1 MEALIIQV
9 CRHAATSTN
18 FAFLS
23 ILETFISIFTPVEKN
38 RSTLSQFFNNVNR
51 LLDFSAYVLLKLK
64 YKFRASVSLG
74 LTSGPLFGCGICENQ
89 LNCFH
94 HKNSEAG
101 LQLGLQ
107 SAHIF

>member
-1 MEALIIQV
+1 MEALMTQV

-38 RSTLSQFFNNVNR
+38 RSTLSQFLNNVNR
-51 LLDFSAYVLLKLK
+51 LLDFSAHILLRLK
-64 YKFRASVSLG
+64 YKLRASVRLG
-74 LTSGPLFGCGICENQ
+74 LTSCPLFGRGICENQ
-89 LNCFH
+89 FNCFH
-94 HKNSEAG
+94 RKNSDAG

-107 SAHIF
+107 STHIF